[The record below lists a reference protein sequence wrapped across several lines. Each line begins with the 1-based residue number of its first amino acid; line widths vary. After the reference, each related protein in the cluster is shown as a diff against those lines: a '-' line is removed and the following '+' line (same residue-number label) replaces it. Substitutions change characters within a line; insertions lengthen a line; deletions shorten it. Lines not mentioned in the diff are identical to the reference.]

1 MKIVKKLCGFVV
13 TLSMV
18 LSLSGVV
25 PTPVLAEESIDQI
38 TEDQNVTQTPDEG
51 TENNPGTGDQPP
63 VAEEGDTET
72 PPTDEEVVEE
82 PVIEEPTT
90 PESENT
96 TDVLAEYSV
105 N

>member
-90 PESENT
+90 TESETSNT
-96 TDVLAEYSV
+96 GIYLLDI